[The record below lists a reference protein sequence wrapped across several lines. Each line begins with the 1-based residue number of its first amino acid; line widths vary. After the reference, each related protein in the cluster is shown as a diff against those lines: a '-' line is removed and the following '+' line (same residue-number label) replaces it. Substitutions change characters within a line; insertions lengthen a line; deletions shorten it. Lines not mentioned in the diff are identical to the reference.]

1 VTTPSRDR
9 HTDRDGFAR
18 SARDGAAMEQLDV
31 RVSPRPAEVFVVS
44 MGGSVLLMV
53 DGDENPTNRALI
65 DEMRASFE
73 ATGTPSD
80 EVQVIWQSA
89 RH

>member
-1 VTTPSRDR
+1 
-9 HTDRDGFAR
+9 
-18 SARDGAAMEQLDV
+18 MEQLAA
-31 RVSPRPAEVFVVS
+31 RVTPRPAEVFVVS

-53 DGDENPTNRALI
+53 DGDETPTNRELV

-73 ATGTPSD
+73 ATGTPAD

-89 RH
+89 RRPR